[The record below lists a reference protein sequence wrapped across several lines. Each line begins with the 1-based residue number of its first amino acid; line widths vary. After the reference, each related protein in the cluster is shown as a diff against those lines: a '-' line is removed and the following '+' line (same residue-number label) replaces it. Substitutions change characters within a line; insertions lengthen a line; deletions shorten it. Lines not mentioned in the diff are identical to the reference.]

1 LISFAHSKDPHSLA
15 KMVETL
21 RLERDMTENR
31 AERDQDQAIG
41 VEAAKDGGQATA
53 KLTDNRKDGDEG
65 DEKAAALSS
74 SSGSK
79 ADKVQT
85 GKKEEKPKPSKF
97 KEIWE
102 KAGLD
107 VGTCL
112 MMFK

>member
-1 LISFAHSKDPHSLA
+1 
-15 KMVETL
+15 MVETL
-21 RLERDMTENR
+21 RPERDMTENR
-31 AERDQDQAIG
+31 AERGQDQEIG
-41 VEAAKDGGQATA
+41 VEGAKDGDQATA
-53 KLTDNRKDGDEG
+53 KLTDNPKDGDKEQTIRKEG
-65 DEKAAALSS
+65 DEKAAALPS

-79 ADKVQT
+79 ANKVQT

-97 KEIWE
+97 KEMWE